1 MIWIPPWLAKA
12 YARIYSAKKTE
23 TFDFSEAAEILG
35 IKDERPL
42 AKTVAKLRSSG
53 YLVTRRDPVDPRRK
67 LFRLIDPESIVLAMA
82 IQSEAKIDDVIG
94 KLRAA
99 SASLDYYLDGAYAAY
114 QYHRYSAPGRIDLSV
129 RATQLSIWIALLSGR
144 GASLSIDD
152 IPAEKPAENNIYL
165 RSDFDEKFSEH
176 VRVIDGAKYLSP
188 EMLVVMGITRANPSI
203 EDVLA
208 LLVVQRRKLDWRGLL
223 EVADAYSA
231 TRFLGCILDV
241 LNFESRK
248 PLFESK
254 LIGKILKQSNLEAR
268 LDFPASM
275 RTQPPE
281 KLCESIATKWNL
293 RLHLTH
299 ALVTKILVDLV
310 RR

>member
-12 YARIYSAKKTE
+12 YARIYFAKKTD

-35 IKDERPL
+35 VKDERPL
-42 AKTVAKLRSSG
+42 AKIVAKLKSFG
-53 YLVTRRDPVDPRRK
+53 YLITRRDPVDPRRK

-82 IQSEAKIDDVIG
+82 IQSEAKTDDATG

-99 SASLDYYLDGAYAAY
+99 SGSLDYYLNGAYAAY

-129 RATQLSIWIALLSGR
+129 RAAQMSTWIALLSGR
-144 GASLSIDD
+144 GTSLSIDD

-165 RSDFDEKFSEH
+165 RSDFEKFSEH
-176 VRVIDGAKYLSP
+176 VRVIDGIKYLSP
-188 EMLVVMGITRANPSI
+188 EMLVVLGIARANPSI

-208 LLVVQRRKLDWRGLL
+208 LLVVQRRELDWRGLL
-223 EVADAYSA
+223 EVADAYNA

-248 PLFESK
+248 PLYESN
-254 LIGKILKQSNLEAR
+254 LIGRILKQTNLEAR

-281 KLCESIATKWNL
+281 KLYESIASKWNL

-299 ALVTKILVDLV
+299 ALVTKILMDLM
-310 RR
+310 RQ

>member
-12 YARIYSAKKTE
+12 YARIYFAKKTD

-35 IKDERPL
+35 VKDERPL
-42 AKTVAKLRSSG
+42 AKIVAKLKSFG
-53 YLVTRRDPVDPRRK
+53 YLITRRDPVDPRRK

-82 IQSEAKIDDVIG
+82 IQSEAKTDDATG

-99 SASLDYYLDGAYAAY
+99 SGSLDYYLNGAYAAY

-129 RATQLSIWIALLSGR
+129 RAAQMSTWIALLSGR
-144 GASLSIDD
+144 GTSLSIDD

-165 RSDFDEKFSEH
+165 RSDFEKFSEH
-176 VRVIDGAKYLSP
+176 VRVIDGIKYLSP
-188 EMLVVMGITRANPSI
+188 EMLVVLGIARANPSI

-208 LLVVQRRKLDWRGLL
+208 LLVVQRRELDWRGLL
-223 EVADAYSA
+223 EVADAYNA

-248 PLFESK
+248 PLYESN
-254 LIGKILKQSNLEAR
+254 LIGRILKQTNLEAR

-281 KLCESIATKWNL
+281 KLYEPIASKWNL
-293 RLHLTH
+293 RLHLTR
-299 ALVTKILVDLV
+299 ALVTKILTDLV
-310 RR
+310 RQ